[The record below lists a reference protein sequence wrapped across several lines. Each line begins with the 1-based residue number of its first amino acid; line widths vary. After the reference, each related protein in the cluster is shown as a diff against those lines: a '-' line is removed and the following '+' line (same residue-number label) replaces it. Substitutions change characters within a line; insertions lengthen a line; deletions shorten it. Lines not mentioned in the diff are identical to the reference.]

1 MGFGT
6 AAAMADHHGQ
16 CPSALPVMAVLETAI
31 QASCFLRA
39 GAGMNYGPG
48 YLVFTRV
55 FVVVLTMHTRLRY
68 YLVLKTQPS
77 IAEVNI
83 HLRARTQDRALIDQA
98 AELVG
103 ANRSQFMMAS
113 ALKEAKNILLD
124 QTTLYADAKTFQKVM
139 DWMDAPATR
148 SETAGMQRLLQA
160 KTPWQSE

>member
-1 MGFGT
+1 MPT
-6 AAAMADHHGQ
+6 HLA
-16 CPSALPVMAVLETAI
+16 
-31 QASCFLRA
+31 
-39 GAGMNYGPG
+39 
-48 YLVFTRV
+48 
-55 FVVVLTMHTRLRY
+55 Y
-68 YLVLKTQPS
+68 YLDMKTQPS

-83 HLRARTQDRALIDQA
+83 HLRARTQDRMLIDQA

-124 QTTLYADAKTFQKVM
+124 QSTIYADAKTFQKVM

-148 SETAGMQRLLQA
+148 SETAGMKRLLQA